1 MTPASCKKNEKNL
14 TQQDNMK
21 KEDVDRFSS
30 VCRFFLRPRR
40 PCSISRFLLLAELW
54 GGELS
59 SLALERRLKGYGLV
73 NPRVL
78 LNDSGGL
85 VHRLVREDG
94 ICWVLSERGEK
105 VLTEAVRALYNDL
118 EGESRKGNKGDA

>member
-1 MTPASCKKNEKNL
+1 
-14 TQQDNMK
+14 MK

-78 LNDSGGL
+78 LNVSGGL

-94 ICWVLSERGEK
+94 ICWVLSERGEQ
-105 VLTEAVRALYNDL
+105 VLTEAVRALYYGVDGRN
-118 EGESRKGNKGDA
+118 EHGESHGVGVWAVCGG